1 MSEEFLQNPLSLF
14 DIRGKTA
21 IVTGA
26 SGAFGAL
33 ASKVL
38 AGAGANVVLSAG
50 NVAELKKV
58 AAECEKLGGK
68 TETVAMRPSSEA
80 NCDKI
85 VDAAVKKFGSI
96 DILVVASGQ
105 NKVSKIV
112 DQKAEDFLDVMDAN
126 VTQSWLMA
134 RAAGR
139 QMLKQ
144 GHGGKVILMSSARG
158 LLGHPAGYTAYCA
171 SKSAVDGITKAL
183 GCEWGD
189 TGITVNALGLTV
201 FRSPLTQWMFED
213 TERSRDVRK
222 GFLTRVPKGRLG
234 EASDLAGPL
243 LFLASKASDFYTGHI
258 LYADGGYT
266 AGGAMPRIAVI
277 GAGLMGHGIAQV
289 FALAGHDVAIYDSFT
304 ANLDSAKARILGNL
318 RDLGDDQSAVERVR
332 PTADLAAAV
341 RDADYVVEAVL
352 EDLALKQ
359 KLFGEIERHV
369 RPQTILASNTSV
381 IPITKIMEGLR
392 DRSRAL
398 GTHWWNPPYLV
409 PLVEVIGTQWTSQQA
424 IDWTIALHKAAG
436 KMPVHVK
443 KDVPGFVGNRLQ
455 HALWREAIALVEN
468 GICDAETVD
477 TVVKASFGRRLA
489 VLGPLENADLVG
501 TDLTLAIHKT
511 VLPDIDQRPGPS
523 PYLEALAASGKLGFK
538 SGEGFRSWSA
548 DEQAA
553 LRSKVLQHLKRA
565 RE

>member
-1 MSEEFLQNPLSLF
+1 MSEEFLKNPLSLF

-38 AGAGANVVLSAG
+38 AGAGANVMLSAG
-50 NVAELKKV
+50 NAAELNKV

-85 VDAAVKKFGSI
+85 VDAAVQKFGRV

-144 GHGGKVILMSSARG
+144 GQGGKVILMSSARG

-171 SKSAVDGITKAL
+171 SKSAIDGITKAL

-189 TGITVNALGLTV
+189 SGITVNALGPTV

-213 TERSRDVRK
+213 NERSTPVRK
-222 GFLTRVPKGRLG
+222 GFLARVLKGRLG
-234 EASDLAGPL
+234 EPSDLAGPL

-266 AGGAMPRIAVI
+266 AG
-277 GAGLMGHGIAQV
+277 
-289 FALAGHDVAIYDSFT
+289 
-304 ANLDSAKARILGNL
+304 
-318 RDLGDDQSAVERVR
+318 
-332 PTADLAAAV
+332 
-341 RDADYVVEAVL
+341 
-352 EDLALKQ
+352 
-359 KLFGEIERHV
+359 
-369 RPQTILASNTSV
+369 
-381 IPITKIMEGLR
+381 
-392 DRSRAL
+392 
-398 GTHWWNPPYLV
+398 
-409 PLVEVIGTQWTSQQA
+409 
-424 IDWTIALHKAAG
+424 
-436 KMPVHVK
+436 
-443 KDVPGFVGNRLQ
+443 
-455 HALWREAIALVEN
+455 
-468 GICDAETVD
+468 
-477 TVVKASFGRRLA
+477 
-489 VLGPLENADLVG
+489 
-501 TDLTLAIHKT
+501 
-511 VLPDIDQRPGPS
+511 
-523 PYLEALAASGKLGFK
+523 
-538 SGEGFRSWSA
+538 
-548 DEQAA
+548 
-553 LRSKVLQHLKRA
+553 
-565 RE
+565 